1 MSLNMDKVF
10 DKLGASVNK
19 VEKDIE
25 TFLNKM
31 DSSNTADVMKLQKLM
46 QKWSIATQ
54 VQSNTLKN
62 IGDGIKSTVANMR

>member
-10 DKLGASVNK
+10 DKLGASVDK